1 MSVYYKP
8 TDLHQLYIFSGVELN
23 PQGYLKDSGLKG
35 EAFKAELVKVI
46 QAYEADKKNINLSVG
61 KVISILDN
69 NSIPF
74 EKQGKIGA
82 KLEEISKKEISVVD
96 SSSCFITKFF
106 MRLMGLIKGR
116 GFNTIGEYGVER
128 AQSLLSARKSGLIR
142 ELNKVIDSDEQL
154 TMTLVER
161 IDSLSDAD
169 FTDVMNKAFFNKIRG
184 TSFACTKFAFYDLLS
199 VNRQILFRDLI
210 SQTKNPYAQMYDV
223 IADVFNNSTIFDN
236 EECKNNLIKSCV
248 LAQTI
253 VDKFMDMPRVVGKS
267 GQEDKY
273 IQLLVEFSIQK
284 LLKEN
289 NFPKLR
295 ALIDKYGALISDK
308 ALFVLTKEEADQLAA
323 NLR

>member
-8 TDLHQLYIFSGVELN
+8 TDLHQLYIFSGVQLN
-23 PQGYLKDSGLKG
+23 PIGYLKDSGLKG
-35 EAFKAELVKVI
+35 DAFKAELVKVT
-46 QAYEADKKNINLSVG
+46 QAYQADKKNINLSVG

-74 EKQGKIGA
+74 ENQGKIGA

-116 GFNTIGEYGVER
+116 GFNTVGEYGVER
-128 AQSLLSARKSGLIR
+128 AQSLISARKSGLIK
-142 ELNKVIDSDEQL
+142 ELNKTIDSDEQL
-154 TMTLVER
+154 TKTLVDR

-184 TSFACTKFAFYDLLS
+184 TSFTCTKFAFYDLLS

-210 SQTKNPYAQMYDV
+210 SQTKNPYAQVYDV
-223 IADVFNNSTIFDN
+223 IADVFNNSTIFDSN
-236 EECKNNLIKSCV
+236 EFKGNLIRSYA
-248 LAQTI
+248 LAQSI
-253 VDKFMDMPRVVGKS
+253 VDKFMEMPRVTGNS

-284 LLKEN
+284 LLKDK

-295 ALIDKYGALISDK
+295 ALIDNYGALISNR
-308 ALFVLTKEEADQLAA
+308 ALFVLTKEEALQLSN
-323 NLR
+323 NLK